1 MPVRQASKLQTES
14 DSRKYNPEVISSVP
28 SINIRIS
35 GMQRAASTAATP
47 ERVVREPKVFRLV
60 ATRLFEM

>member
-1 MPVRQASKLQTES
+1 
-14 DSRKYNPEVISSVP
+14 
-28 SINIRIS
+28 
-35 GMQRAASTAATP
+35 MQRAASTAATP